1 MVVSETRQFDD
12 TIKKYEKDAMERV
25 LDFFSQTSGRVD
37 WFEDCD
43 VLITH
48 LRDNLSAQPFCDF
61 LRMYLY
67 ETCQLKEQYP
77 SCNAVPDSRYYREF
91 TARFAANGMANI
103 ASIDPDKPHAL
114 DHRFVYRLFRKERIG
129 RDVAFLLAFGL
140 GMDDDAVGKLI
151 TRIIRESSYN
161 FKDPREAIY
170 FYCLRNRLGYS
181 GVVRFLEI
189 YKQLTPMESRF
200 TRESHTYEYEQCF
213 RSVRNEEE
221 FIELLAD
228 VKAAE
233 GRFRGPAGYVQEA
246 DFLHQRGL
254 YRHAA
259 EQQQHVRHQQ
269 RRGHLPL
276 PGGEVHLLPGYAQR
290 GQQHAA
296 ELPQQPE

>member
-1 MVVSETRQFDD
+1 MMVVSETRQFDD

-114 DHRFVYRLFRKERIG
+114 DHR
-129 RDVAFLLAFGL
+129 
-140 GMDDDAVGKLI
+140 
-151 TRIIRESSYN
+151 SSTGCS
-161 FKDPREAIY
+161 A
-170 FYCLRNRLGYS
+170 RNAS
-181 GVVRFLEI
+181 GATWHSCWRSGWEWTM
-189 YKQLTPMESRF
+189 TPSGN
-200 TRESHTYEYEQCF
+200 S
-213 RSVRNEEE
+213 SPV
-221 FIELLAD
+221 
-228 VKAAE
+228 
-233 GRFRGPAGYVQEA
+233 
-246 DFLHQRGL
+246 
-254 YRHAA
+254 
-259 EQQQHVRHQQ
+259 
-269 RRGHLPL
+269 
-276 PGGEVHLLPGYAQR
+276 
-290 GQQHAA
+290 
-296 ELPQQPE
+296 